1 MVKYEGQNV
10 TQDNRGIFTRFLD
23 PLMRS
28 AMGITNS
35 PHKAIVSSI
44 QKTITDLSDE
54 ISETSSS
61 AMKLNSAEGSYLD
74 LWGRGV
80 GVNRKV
86 GEDDE
91 EYRERI
97 TKYITVLRVTKPA
110 IEDALKDYLGDDNA
124 YVHIYEPYTN
134 IFYLNRS
141 LLNGDDRLQ
150 GNYYRYAVI
159 EVTID
164 RDFNREEVLE
174 LLAKFKA
181 NGVMVYL
188 NYNPSTNPN
197 ATVLEDLFLYHKVD
211 TTQYVADYFSGFSLA
226 SNKMITPSTGRII
239 PNRGD
244 IFRTNN
250 SNLNSLDVLAGGD
263 HASGNISPHAMF
275 YADDTFIP
283 AKDKT
288 PVEMS
293 KEPNNAGFTAMEYTT
308 LSVVGGSSVKMPL
321 FEYRP
326 FYMSYN
332 LRDFYSK
339 LSLVSFATKPM
350 KYIRIDIHD
359 SKRGLDVGEITV
371 RDRLN
376 RVVSTGA
383 VVSHYDN
390 KTGGFTK
397 YVNGSNIVDKEN
409 RNATLLME
417 LEEPQVLQD
426 VKIQT
431 VLSDATVSIAVADD
445 DSKYYSIYYGG
456 LQSGEP
462 HKVVDH
468 NSTDSELVSLLS
480 STLRNPIFQAVFTN
494 YELTEINLD
503 VYNYQTASWET
514 FSEVTPNRVN
524 NVVNPITSSGLQDYL
539 NDVGSLTIRVIPTSN
554 KAEINMNFLGLS
566 LTDGVLLQE
575 NLEMGLETFSLGIQR
590 GGSLS
595 DLNMQ
600 VVQEHLVDSIGTYP
614 LNKLRF
620 FLEPVGEEDRV
631 GYFTLTEGML
641 QDDPRGFNRGVFF
654 SGITGEGSYHL
665 TLADGT
671 IEQGSID
678 VSGAVGYIN
687 LQKWRD
693 DIKELLVSFN
703 NYLIV
708 GVDILDYKT
717 GKWESQEIG
726 EGYKI
731 YRKVPKEGFSFD
743 NPYGDGTDL
752 TLMLD
757 DFFTTTYSFSERQ
770 ALFEEWLTS
779 LNETLQVEVAEG
791 VNSHIVGYADP
802 YNAILAPIT
811 GKVSSNV
818 LGVFST
824 NNSLINSD
832 AVLAGGLTSA
842 GTPSNHALFLSS
854 QNYTPKLDATALSMT
869 TEQGNTNLSPAE
881 YGIVSHTDNR
891 SISVNLG
898 EEDAMYMGYDL
909 MDFAE
914 TFGSRMVDNEQ
925 VRQVTLQIKGA
936 YKGIDLT
943 DIALYNKTGQAVAIS
958 SAEFVDAH
966 SNERQTLPTNAIN
979 LPHSSGG
986 YITCYLQDVS
996 EVSNVYFKTTK
1007 PVGEVR
1013 IALVN
1018 MLGVRNVVAT
1028 YLIEEDRTYPI
1039 NNRLDDRD
1047 SLPNRLV
1054 ALTNDVEYVVTGY
1067 LKKGEAVRLQLWNYS
1082 TSKWETF
1089 RDTLK
1094 REIRLSERVPLNL
1107 LTFNDFVNTKGTF
1120 LVRVLPTK
1128 GTASMDVAFTGASFT
1143 ILDVIQDELTVGCDV
1158 DSENYTERVIPQA

>member
-28 AMGITNS
+28 AMGLTNS

-44 QKTITDLSDE
+44 QKTIADLSDE
-54 ISETSSS
+54 VSETTSS
-61 AMKLNSAEGSYLD
+61 AMSLRSAKDSYLD
-74 LWGRGV
+74 LWGIGV
-80 GVNRKV
+80 GVTRKP

-124 YVHIYEPYTN
+124 YVHIYEPHTN

-164 RDFNREEVLE
+164 RDFNREEVIE
-174 LLAKFKA
+174 LLSKFKA

-197 ATVLEDLFLYHKVD
+197 ATVLDELFLHHKVD
-211 TTQYVADYFSGFSLA
+211 MTQYVVDYFSGFSLA
-226 SNKMITPSTGRII
+226 SNKMVTPSTGRII

-263 HASGNISPHAMF
+263 YTSGNSSPHAMF
-275 YADDTFIP
+275 YSDDTFIP
-283 AKDKT
+283 AKGKT
-288 PVEMS
+288 PVEMAR
-293 KEPNNAGFTAMEYTT
+293 EPNNEGFTAMDYTT

-326 FYMSYN
+326 FHISYN
-332 LRDFYSK
+332 LRDFYTK
-339 LSLVSFATKPM
+339 LSLIPFATKPM
-350 KYIRIDIHD
+350 KYIRVDIHD

-371 RDRLN
+371 RNNLN
-376 RVVSTGA
+376 QVVSTDA
-383 VVSHYDN
+383 VIKYYDS
-390 KTGGFTK
+390 KTGGFKK
-397 YVNGSNIVDKEN
+397 YTNGNNIVDKEN
-409 RNATLLME
+409 RNTTLLME
-417 LEEPQVLQD
+417 LQEPDVLQD
-426 VKIQT
+426 IQIQT
-431 VLSDATVSIAVADD
+431 VLSGATVSIAVSDD
-445 DSKYYSIYYGG
+445 DTKHYSIYYGG
-456 LQSGEP
+456 LKSGEV

-468 NSTDSELVSLLS
+468 NSTDSDLVALLS

-494 YELTEINLD
+494 YELTKINLD
-503 VYNYQTASWET
+503 VYNYQTNSWET

-539 NDVGSLTIRVIPTSN
+539 NDVGSLTIRVIPTNN

-566 LTDGVLLQE
+566 LTEGVLLQE
-575 NLEMGLETFSLGIQR
+575 NLEMGLDTFSLGVQR
-590 GGSLS
+590 EGSLS
-595 DLNMQ
+595 NLNMQ
-600 VVQEHLVDSIGTYP
+600 VVQEHLIDRVGTYP

-620 FLEPVGEEDRV
+620 FLEPVDEGDRV
-631 GYFTLTEGML
+631 EYFTLTEGML
-641 QDDPRGFNRGVFF
+641 QNDPRGFSRGVFF

-665 TLADGT
+665 TLEDGT

-678 VSGAVGYIN
+678 VNGAVGYIN

-708 GVDILDYKT
+708 GVGILDYKT
-717 GKWESQEIG
+717 GKWETQEIG
-726 EGYKI
+726 DGYKI
-731 YRKVPKEGFSFD
+731 YRKTPKEGFSFD

-770 ALFEEWLTS
+770 ALYEEWLVA
-779 LNETLQVEVAEG
+779 LNDSLQVELTEG
-791 VNSHIVGYADP
+791 INSHIVGYADP
-802 YNAILAPIT
+802 HTSILAPIT
-811 GKVSSNV
+811 GKVSSNP
-818 LGVFST
+818 LGIFTT
-824 NNSLINSD
+824 NKSLINSD

-842 GTPSNHALFLSS
+842 GTPSSHALFLAPNS
-854 QNYTPKLDATALSMT
+854 YTPKADATALSMT

-881 YGIVSHTDNR
+881 YGIVSNTDNR
-891 SISVNLG
+891 SISVNLS
-898 EEDAMYMGYDL
+898 ETSAMYMGYDL
-909 MDFAE
+909 MDYAE
-914 TFGSRMVDNEQ
+914 SFGSRMVDNEQ

-936 YKGIDLT
+936 YSGIDLT

-958 SAEFVDAH
+958 SADFVDSH
-966 SNERQTLPTNAIN
+966 SNARQELPTNAIT
-979 LPHSSGG
+979 LPQSSGG
-986 YITCYLQDVS
+986 YLTCYLQDVS
-996 EVSNVYFKTTK
+996 EVSEVYFKSSK

-1018 MLGVRNVVAT
+1018 VLGVRNVVAT
-1028 YLIEEDRTYPI
+1028 YLIEADRTYPV
-1039 NNRLDDRD
+1039 NNRLDDRA

-1094 REIRLSERVPLNL
+1094 KEIRLSERVPLNL
-1107 LTFNDFVNTKGTF
+1107 QTFDDFVNTQGTF

-1128 GTASMDVAFTGASFT
+1128 GIANMDVAFTGASFT
-1143 ILDVIQDELTVGCDV
+1143 ILDVIQDELTIGCSV
-1158 DSENYTERVIPQA
+1158 DSENYTESVIP